1 VFSKSS
7 RYFPLPDLIWR
18 GPDGRE
24 VTYRSRRLI
33 PRGGAR
39 LEKLTVVGQS
49 ERLDIVAGRTLGR
62 PEAFWKLCDAN
73 GALDPF
79 ELAPLEPEGARPL
92 EERGSHSPERRVLR
106 VPEI

>member
-18 GPDGRE
+18 APDGRE

-33 PRGGAR
+33 PRSGAR
-39 LEKLTVVGQS
+39 LEKMTVVGQS

-92 EERGSHSPERRVLR
+92 EEKGSHSPERRILR